1 MTNKLPQLNHSAQVS
16 TSDFSRQL
24 FHLLKKDFK
33 VEFRQKVLSLTVLL
47 FVVSATFAAYQ
58 VFFVARAK
66 VNPLVWNAIFWLI
79 ISFSSFQVVGR
90 SFVRELEHQ
99 FWYYFFL
106 LPAGVLIGSKLI
118 YHYLFLQVAALFTWF
133 FLALFFRN
141 PIQDNGLFLLNV
153 QLASLGLSAGLTLI
167 SAISA
172 RAGSNAALLPVL
184 GFPMVL
190 PTLLLAIRISVVAI
204 DGLGWEV
211 AQRNIFT
218 LLGFDA
224 ILLALSFLLFP
235 YLWRR

>member
-1 MTNKLPQLNHSAQVS
+1 MSNS
-16 TSDFSRQL
+16 TSAPIQNFSRQL
-24 FHLLKKDFK
+24 VHLLKKDLK
-33 VEFRQKVLSLTVLL
+33 VEFRQKVLSLTILL
-47 FVVSATFAAYQ
+47 FVVSASFGAYQ
-58 VFFVARAK
+58 VFFVAKAK

-79 ISFSSFQVVGR
+79 ILFSSFQVVGR
-90 SFVRELEHQ
+90 SFVRELEQQ

-118 YHYLFLQVAALFTWF
+118 YHYLFLNVAALFTWF
-133 FLALFFRN
+133 FLALFFKN
-141 PIQDNGLFLLNV
+141 PIQDNGLFMLNL

-190 PTLLLAIRISVVAI
+190 PTLLLAIRVSVVAI

-211 AQRNIFT
+211 AERNILT
-218 LLGFDA
+218 LLGVDV
-224 ILLALSFLLFP
+224 ILIALSFLLFP